1 LIGLKCSDKIL
12 LGRLV
17 GFETTAGLSLR
28 ITYRKQIAE
37 NTLVAIFAVAHC
49 PGLPWLL
56 RHWLEREG

>member
-1 LIGLKCSDKIL
+1 LNF